1 MLPKEILQK
10 IKRIQLKTH
19 YLANEIFAGEYE
31 SAFRGRGMEFEE
43 VREYQPG
50 DEIRSIDWNVTARI
64 GRPFVKVYREEREMT
79 VMVLVDMSASED
91 FGTRR
96 RLKRETAAEVAAVL
110 AYAAIKSNDKVGLIM
125 FTDRVEK
132 YIPPKKGRGHVYRV
146 IQEILTFEPQHRGTE
161 LKVPLEFLIHVMHR
175 RCIGFL
181 ISDFFDSHYERA
193 LAIAKRRH
201 DMVCIQLTDP
211 AERRFPKV
219 GWVYLQDP
227 ETGESR
233 WVNTSKKSFQKKY
246 EGLAEDTLKAPQKIF
261 GSLGVD
267 SVVIDQSRD
276 YIEPLLQFFRARE
289 KRQ

>member
-1 MLPKEILQK
+1 MLPPEILKK
-10 IKRIQLKTH
+10 IKRIQLKTN

-43 VREYQPG
+43 VREYQAG
-50 DEIRSIDWNVTARI
+50 DEIRAIDWNVTARM

-79 VMVLVDMSASED
+79 VMILVDMSSSED
-91 FGTRR
+91 FGTRQ

-146 IQEILTFEPQHRGTE
+146 IQEILTFQPQHPQTSIR
-161 LKVPLEFLIHVMHR
+161 VPLEFLIHVIHR

-181 ISDFFDSHYERA
+181 ISDFLDENYDRA

-211 AERRFPKV
+211 AEQAFPKV
-219 GWVYLQDP
+219 GWVRLQDP
-227 ETGESR
+227 ESGENH
-233 WVNTSKKSFQKKY
+233 WVNTSRKSFQKKFSN
-246 EGLAEDTLKAPQKIF
+246 LAEETLLKPQKLF
-261 GSLGVD
+261 ASLGVD
-267 SVVIDQSRD
+267 SVRIDQSRE
-276 YIEPLLQFFRARE
+276 YIEPLLQFFRSRE